1 MTERNHDD
9 LIEHLCR
16 NRALNRLEA
25 EQLINEVVT
34 YFQEPPDNFIRR
46 RHRELQLQGQN
57 NSAIFANL
65 KTELQQRLFPAAI
78 YSERQIRRIV
88 YG

>member
-1 MTERNHDD
+1 MTDRSHDE

-16 NRALNRLEA
+16 NMAMERLDA
-25 EQLINEVVT
+25 ERLIDEVVT
-34 YFQEPPDNFIRR
+34 YFQEPPDAFIRR
-46 RHRELQLQGQN
+46 RHRELQLQGHSN
-57 NSAIFANL
+57 TAIFATL
-65 KTELQQRLFPAAI
+65 KSELTQRLFPAAS